1 MCRRIPLNDQPHAH
15 MYYNQALI
23 HKVIFVSGENIS
35 PSEYILRSLSCY
47 VRESRSVPASL
58 RKLPFGTERKE
69 KKETIE
75 SWTLFFFDSWT
86 RGSFALVSFARPP
99 ADLFLLS
106 AAAASEITVVVF
118 LFLERRSPS

>member
-23 HKVIFVSGENIS
+23 HKVIFVSRENIS
-35 PSEYILRSLSCY
+35 PSENILRSKSY
-47 VRESRSVPASL
+47 VRESRSGPASL